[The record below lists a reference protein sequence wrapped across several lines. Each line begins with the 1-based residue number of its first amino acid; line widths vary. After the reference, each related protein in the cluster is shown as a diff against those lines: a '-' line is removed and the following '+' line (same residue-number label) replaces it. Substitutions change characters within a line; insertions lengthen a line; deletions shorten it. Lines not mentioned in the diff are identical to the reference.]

1 MPNEIN
7 ELPLPDGNNSGQ
19 TSQSEAVNYVREKLS
34 NFYPDE
40 PNVQDEAQEITML
53 GAKSDHQVFINNL
66 LNSGKNL
73 AQIQTEWHLYYQD
86 LSDEQKHTIWQEY
99 YDNHAEITKQK
110 NTSQHRNNGVSRKS
124 LSEHQSQAYYTEI
137 QEAPKKHSI
146 SGKGILKKRH
156 RLQSLFF
163 GLGFGALII
172 FIFLFGFFNER
183 FIAPFISPSKNVA
196 LAPLILDPT
205 GNNNVGP
212 ENILIVP
219 KINVVAPVIY
229 DVPSIS
235 PNDMLLALNN
245 GVVHYPQS
253 SLPGQNGNVVIVGH
267 SSNNYFNDGKY
278 KFAFVLLDQL
288 DVGDTF
294 MINYNS
300 KQYVYQ
306 VYSRKIV
313 DPTDIAVL
321 GTADRPSTATLI
333 TCNPVGTSLHRLVL
347 LANQIS
353 PAPASNSPAPS
364 SPTSS
369 LQPTIIPGNSESLWQ
384 RFIHWLTS

>member
-99 YDNHAEITKQK
+99 YDNHAELTKQK
-110 NTSQHRNNGVSRKS
+110 NTGQHRNNGVSRKS
-124 LSEHQSQAYYTEI
+124 LSEHQSQAYYTET

-163 GLGFGALII
+163 GLGFGTLII

-313 DPTDIAVL
+313 EPTDIAVL
-321 GTADRPSTATLI
+321 GTADRPNTATLI

-353 PAPASNSPAPS
+353 PAPASNSPASS

>member
-99 YDNHAEITKQK
+99 YDNHAELTKQK
-110 NTSQHRNNGVSRKS
+110 NTGQHRNNGVSRKS

-137 QEAPKKHSI
+137 QEAPKKHTI

-163 GLGFGALII
+163 GLGFGVLII

-183 FIAPFISPSKNVA
+183 FIAPFITPSKNVA
-196 LAPLILDPT
+196 LAPLIVDPN

-212 ENILIVP
+212 ENILILP
-219 KINVVAPVIY
+219 KINVVVPVIY
-229 DVPSIS
+229 DIPSIS
-235 PNDMLLALNN
+235 ANDIIVALEK
-245 GVVHYPQS
+245 GVGHYPQS
-253 SLPGQNGNVVIVGH
+253 ALPGQTGNVVIVGH
-267 SSNNYFNDGKY
+267 SSNNVFNHGKY
-278 KFAFVLLDQL
+278 KYAFVLLDQL

-313 DPTDIAVL
+313 DPSDVAVL
-321 GTADRPSTATLI
+321 GTADRPNTATLI

-353 PAPASNSPAPS
+353 PNPANNTPTPKT
-364 SPTSS
+364 TSS

>member
-1 MPNEIN
+1 MQKEMN
-7 ELPLPDGNNSGQ
+7 ELPLPDGNNTSA
-19 TSQSEAVNYVREKLS
+19 TSQSEAVNYVREKLHH
-34 NFYPDE
+34 FYPDE
-40 PNVQDEAQEITML
+40 PEIQEEAQEITLL

-73 AQIQTEWHLYYQD
+73 AQIQTEWHLYYQE
-86 LSDEQKHTIWQEY
+86 LSDEQKHTIWKEY
-99 YDNHAEITKQK
+99 YDNHAELTKLKESGEHKKRGGITQK
-110 NTSQHRNNGVSRKS
+110 K
-124 LSEHQSQAYYTEI
+124 LLDHQNQAYYAELD
-137 QEAPKKHSI
+137 EEPKKNKI

-156 RLQSLFF
+156 HFQSLFF
-163 GLGFGALII
+163 GVGLGALII

-205 GNNNVGP
+205 GNNSVGP
-212 ENILIVP
+212 ENILIIP

-235 PNDMLLALNN
+235 PGDMMTALNN

-253 SLPGQNGNVVIVGH
+253 SLPGQTGNTVIVGH
-267 SSNNYFNDGKY
+267 SSNNFFNDGKY

-288 DVGDTF
+288 NIGDTF

-313 DPTDIAVL
+313 EPTDVSVL
-321 GTADRPSTATLI
+321 GTADRPDTATLI

-353 PAPASNSPAPS
+353 PSPAANSTVP
-364 SPTSS
+364 SPTTN
-369 LQPTIIPGNSESLWQ
+369 LQPTIIPGNSESLWH
-384 RFIHWLTS
+384 RFTHWLSS

>member
-7 ELPLPDGNNSGQ
+7 ELPLPDVNNSGQ

-99 YDNHAEITKQK
+99 YDNHAELTKQK
-110 NTSQHRNNGVSRKS
+110 NTGQHRNNGVSRKS